1 MGHGS
6 LGEFEHLVLLATLH
20 LGADAYGVS
29 VAEFIEERTGRRV
42 NQAATYLTLRRLE
55 EKDLV
60 QSSMGEPTP
69 ERGGRAK
76 RLFALTESGVVQL
89 REKREELLA
98 MWEGIPE
105 SLGP

>member
-6 LGEFEHLVLLATLH
+6 LGEFEHLVLLAALH
-20 LGADAYGVS
+20 LGAEAYGVS
-29 VAEFIEERTGRRV
+29 VAEFIEERTGRSV

-55 EKDLV
+55 DKDFV
-60 QSSMGEPTP
+60 ESSLGEPTP

-76 RLFALTESGVVQL
+76 RIFTLTESGMAQL
-89 REKREELLA
+89 REKRDELFA

>member
-1 MGHGS
+1 MRHGS

-20 LGADAYGVS
+20 LGSDAYGVS
-29 VAEFIEERTGRRV
+29 VSEFIEERTGRRV

-55 EKDLV
+55 EKELV

-76 RLFALTESGVVQL
+76 RLFTLTDAGRVQL
-89 REKREELLA
+89 REKREELMA

>member
-20 LGADAYGVS
+20 LGRDAYGVS
-29 VAEFIEERTGRRV
+29 VSEFIEERTGRTV

-55 EKDLV
+55 EKELV
-60 QSSMGEPTP
+60 ESSMGEPTP

-76 RLFALTESGVVQL
+76 RLFTLTDAGVAQL
-89 REKREELLA
+89 REKREELMA
-98 MWEGIPE
+98 MWDGIPE